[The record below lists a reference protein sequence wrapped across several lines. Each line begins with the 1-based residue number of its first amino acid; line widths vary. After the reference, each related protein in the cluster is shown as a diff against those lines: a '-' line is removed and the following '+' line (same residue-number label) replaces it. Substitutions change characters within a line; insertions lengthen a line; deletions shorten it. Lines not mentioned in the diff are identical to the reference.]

1 MQHPKLKVLAE
12 AGTVRE
18 AEVSDQTEPAGWTL
32 RITYATRRGERVET
46 LERQRGGVW
55 VFATLD
61 TVARCL
67 AGRGLSR
74 FQGAQVSR
82 ALEKHAGL

>member
-12 AGTVRE
+12 VGAVRE
-18 AEVSDQTEPAGWTL
+18 AEVSDQTEPAGWM
-32 RITYATRRGERVET
+32 RITYATCRGERVET

-61 TVARCL
+61 AVARCL